1 MNSQY
6 TEYTEAP
13 SIPPEMQAPF
23 DKVISSSMVVFA
35 IFIFLFIGGLIVFSW
50 WINVKVL
57 SAPLFEL
64 LDYSVNKESR
74 KPPAKDNALARS

>member
-6 TEYTEAP
+6 TEYTEARP
-13 SIPPEMQAPF
+13 IPPEMQAPF
-23 DKVISSSMVVFA
+23 DNVISRSMDVFA

-64 LDYSVNKESR
+64 PDFGVDKESR